1 MGEPRKMQ
9 NNFDKLN
16 EIFGVKP
23 EGGEETAAKEEAR
36 EPETAPEQAA
46 APEPAGEETKVIKPL
61 SDSQPVPE
69 KPAEEA
75 PQEETPAPGDEG
87 GEPEEKSAPH
97 FKGPLKFIDSFIY
110 DPKKHEKDAEE
121 AAKQPH
127 EPPEDEPEEL
137 DDEDEPIEPRDYQP
151 IRGRRDGKTGC
162 LGGLMY
168 FAFVVSLS
176 IILACV
182 VWMAASDVLALNKP
196 LEDGTVTLPQSIFT
210 EKVIEVENEDGTT
223 TTKTVM
229 SADIDY
235 VATALKDAG
244 LIEYKPLFK
253 LFCKVV
259 DADIKIDPGTYKLN
273 TKCDYNALVI
283 SFPYS

>member
-1 MGEPRKMQ
+1 MQ

-61 SDSQPVPE
+61 RDSQPVPE

-75 PQEETPAPGDEG
+75 PQEETPAPDDEG

-176 IILACV
+176 IILGVFGVHRFYVGKIGTGVLWLLTGGCLGIGWLVDLIVIACGRFR
-182 VWMAASDVLALNKP
+182 DKEGFLLTP
-196 LEDGTVTLPQSIFT
+196 
-210 EKVIEVENEDGTT
+210 EK
-223 TTKTVM
+223 
-229 SADIDY
+229 
-235 VATALKDAG
+235 L
-244 LIEYKPLFK
+244 
-253 LFCKVV
+253 
-259 DADIKIDPGTYKLN
+259 
-273 TKCDYNALVI
+273 
-283 SFPYS
+283 

>member
-1 MGEPRKMQ
+1 MYKRQ
-9 NNFDKLN
+9 
-16 EIFGVKP
+16 
-23 EGGEETAAKEEAR
+23 
-36 EPETAPEQAA
+36 
-46 APEPAGEETKVIKPL
+46 
-61 SDSQPVPE
+61 
-69 KPAEEA
+69 
-75 PQEETPAPGDEG
+75 
-87 GEPEEKSAPH
+87 APH

-210 EKVIEVENEDGTT
+210 EKVIEVENEDCLLYTSVRHPTT
-223 TTKTVM
+223 
-229 SADIDY
+229 
-235 VATALKDAG
+235 AG
-244 LIEYKPLFK
+244 GGGDRRTGRERLHAGSGSLLRQKGRKAGPRRRL
-253 LFCKVV
+253 L
-259 DADIKIDPGTYKLN
+259 
-273 TKCDYNALVI
+273 
-283 SFPYS
+283 